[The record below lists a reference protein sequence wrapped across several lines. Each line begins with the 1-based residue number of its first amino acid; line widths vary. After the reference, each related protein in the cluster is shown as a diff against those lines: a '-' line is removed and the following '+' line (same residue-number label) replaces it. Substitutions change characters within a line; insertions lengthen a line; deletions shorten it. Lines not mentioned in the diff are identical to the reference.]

1 MLKTCPPSVG
11 DRAGRRL
18 SMEERVWRKHRKPGT
33 NRNSKTS
40 LTSGKSLIALYA
52 GEQMLA
58 FFEFTLERPG
68 NEALSGLCRVAQPKR
83 HRSALRYLS
92 LSFLVDTPD
101 SATRPVVRKAL
112 ALLEGV
118 ALKTAVPDMTDGA
131 IISSLNSSTES
142 YIAQTD
148 LLLGS
153 EVNKAFI
160 MTKLIPAIARIA
172 QLHLTHVEWWEESPP
187 SRLPSARFALPAVL
201 PAGDGPGL
209 AEAITLPQPPLKSG
223 YFLRKA
229 DKRQGYWR
237 CLARAVSAV
246 GGNARLLSP
255 LPWRER
261 ARERGTTPSSWALRH
276 RTRRTP
282 KTSGKR

>member
-1 MLKTCPPSVG
+1 MEKTPETG
-11 DRAGRRL
+11 NKQKLQDIIDLRQ
-18 SMEERVWRKHRKPGT
+18 E
-33 NRNSKTS
+33 
-40 LTSGKSLIALYA
+40 LIALYA

-83 HRSALRYLS
+83 HRSTLRYLS

-160 MTKLIPAIARIA
+160 MTKLIPAITRIA

-187 SRLPSARFALPAVL
+187 SAS
-201 PAGDGPGL
+201 
-209 AEAITLPQPPLKSG
+209 PPLASPSPQSSLLATVRDW
-223 YFLRKA
+223 LR
-229 DKRQGYWR
+229 QS
-237 CLARAVSAV
+237 LFP
-246 GGNARLLSP
+246 SP
-255 LPWRER
+255 
-261 ARERGTTPSSWALRH
+261 H
-276 RTRRTP
+276 
-282 KTSGKR
+282 

>member
-1 MLKTCPPSVG
+1 
-11 DRAGRRL
+11 
-18 SMEERVWRKHRKPGT
+18 MEERVWRKHRKPG
-33 NRNSKTS
+33 NKQKLQDIIDLRQE
-40 LTSGKSLIALYA
+40 LIALYA

-83 HRSALRYLS
+83 HRPALRYLS
-92 LSFLVDTPD
+92 LIFLVDTPD

-160 MTKLIPAIARIA
+160 MTKLIPAIVRIA

-187 SRLPSARFALPAVL
+187 STS
-201 PAGDGPGL
+201 
-209 AEAITLPQPPLKSG
+209 PPLASPSPQSSLLATVRDW
-223 YFLRKA
+223 LR
-229 DKRQGYWR
+229 QS
-237 CLARAVSAV
+237 LFP
-246 GGNARLLSP
+246 SP
-255 LPWRER
+255 
-261 ARERGTTPSSWALRH
+261 H
-276 RTRRTP
+276 
-282 KTSGKR
+282 